1 LANAV
6 RAGPAAAGRLRAA
19 SLRAILSLMDKYSAA
34 LDGVF
39 VALADPT
46 RRAVVGQLGVGPA
59 SVGGLAR
66 AFPMALPSF
75 MKHVRTL
82 EATGLIRTTKS
93 GRVRTC
99 VLERQRLDVVDGWL
113 AQQRRIWEG
122 RTDRLEQFVTD
133 PREEQP

>member
-1 LANAV
+1 M
-6 RAGPAAAGRLRAA
+6 
-19 SLRAILSLMDKYSAA
+19 LSLMAQYSAQ

-46 RRAVVGQLGVGPA
+46 RRAVVRHLGHGPA
-59 SVGGLAR
+59 TVGDLAR
-66 AFPMALPSF
+66 EFPMTLPSF

-82 EATGLIRTTKS
+82 ESSGLILTVKS

-99 VLERQRLDVVDGWL
+99 VLNRERLALVDDWL
-113 AQQRRIWEG
+113 AEQRRIWEE

-133 PREEQP
+133 PEEQRQ